1 MNISKAK
8 RVIKEYPQ
16 ARDFLKQYEK
26 CQNAWKDYGFSN
38 SADFIITLMEL
49 EDTQSRAN
57 ILKKFREK
65 VSKGKGKRRTRLS
78 EEVRKDI
85 RGKAGNGVSRRELA
99 QTYGVSYQT
108 ISKIINH
115 PD

>member
-8 RVIKEYPQ
+8 RVIKEYSQ

-26 CQNAWKDYGFSN
+26 CQNAWKDYGFS
-38 SADFIITLMEL
+38 SSGDFIITLLEL
-49 EDTQSRAN
+49 EDSASRAR

-65 VSKGKGKRRTRLS
+65 VSKGKGKRRNRLS
-78 EEVRKDI
+78 EAVKNDI
-85 RGKAGNGVSRRELA
+85 REKAAKGIARKELA
-99 QTYGVSYQT
+99 RAYGVSYQT

-115 PD
+115 P